1 MQCGAINGKLP
12 LIRPRR
18 GLDGSERVDELKLIT
33 ASNLIK
39 LRTGAG
45 MTQAE
50 LGSRLNYSDKTVSKW
65 ERAESVPDAFVL
77 KQLAAIFGVSVDY
90 LLSAHAEWEPSPKQG
105 QGKKASFS
113 TGVVTLVSVMGI
125 WTLAVFMFV
134 IFWILGSLQWIIF
147 AAAVPVTVITL
158 LVFNCVW
165 RQGRNNVW
173 IVAALVLSVFL
184 LIYLTLLKFNLW
196 QLFLV
201 LIPAEIIVFLSFR
214 IKRS

>member
-1 MQCGAINGKLP
+1 M
-12 LIRPRR
+12 
-18 GLDGSERVDELKLIT
+18 DELKLIT

-39 LRTGAG
+39 LRTDAG

-77 KQLAAIFGVSVDY
+77 KQLGEIFGVSVDY
-90 LLSAHAEWEPSPKQG
+90 LLSEHDEWEHAPRQG
-105 QGKKASFS
+105 QGKKTSFS

-184 LIYLTLLKFNLW
+184 LIYLTLLRFNLW

-214 IKRS
+214 IRRG

>member
-1 MQCGAINGKLP
+1 M
-12 LIRPRR
+12 
-18 GLDGSERVDELKLIT
+18 DELKLIT

-39 LRTGAG
+39 LRTDAG

-50 LGSRLNYSDKTVSKW
+50 LGSMLNYSDKTVSKW
-65 ERAESVPDAFVL
+65 ERAESIPDAFVL
-77 KQLAAIFGVSVDY
+77 KQIGEVFGVSVDY
-90 LLSAHAEWEPSPKQG
+90 LLSEHDEWEHTPPKNANKTAG
-105 QGKKASFS
+105 FS

-147 AAAVPVTVITL
+147 AAAIPVTVITL

-165 RQGRNNVW
+165 RQGRHNVW
-173 IVAALVLSVFL
+173 IVAALVLSIFL
-184 LIYLTLLKFNLW
+184 LIYLTLLRFNLW

-201 LIPAEIIVFLSFR
+201 MIPAEIIVFLSFR
-214 IKRS
+214 IKKR

>member
-1 MQCGAINGKLP
+1 M
-12 LIRPRR
+12 
-18 GLDGSERVDELKLIT
+18 DELKLIT

-39 LRTGAG
+39 LRTDAG

-50 LGSRLNYSDKTVSKW
+50 LGTKLNYSDKSVSKW

-77 KQLAAIFGVSVDY
+77 RQIAEIFGVTVDY
-90 LLSAHAEWEPSPKQG
+90 LLHEHDEWEPAPESEPG
-105 QGKKASFS
+105 GGKTFS
-113 TGVVTLVSVMGI
+113 TGVVTLVCVMGI

-147 AAAVPVTVITL
+147 AASVPVTVITL
-158 LVFNCVW
+158 LVFNCIW
-165 RQGRNNVW
+165 RGGRDNVW
-173 IVAALVLSVFL
+173 IVAALVLSIFV
-184 LIYLTLLKFNLW
+184 LIYLTLLRFNPW

>member
-1 MQCGAINGKLP
+1 M
-12 LIRPRR
+12 
-18 GLDGSERVDELKLIT
+18 DELKLIT

-39 LRTGAG
+39 LRTDAG

-77 KQLAAIFGVSVDY
+77 KQLGEIFGVSVDY
-90 LLSAHAEWEPSPKQG
+90 LLSEHDEWEHAPRQG
-105 QGKKASFS
+105 QGKKTSFS

-184 LIYLTLLKFNLW
+184 LIYLTLLRFNLW
-196 QLFLV
+196 QLLLV

-214 IKRS
+214 IRRG

>member
-1 MQCGAINGKLP
+1 M
-12 LIRPRR
+12 
-18 GLDGSERVDELKLIT
+18 DELKLIT

-39 LRTGAG
+39 LRTDSG

-77 KQLAAIFGVSVDY
+77 KQLAGIFGVSVDY
-90 LLSAHAEWEPSPKQG
+90 LLCEHDEWERTP
-105 QGKKASFS
+105 S

-158 LVFNCVW
+158 LVFNCIW

-173 IVAALVLSVFL
+173 IVAALVLSIFL

-214 IKRS
+214 IRRS

>member
-1 MQCGAINGKLP
+1 M
-12 LIRPRR
+12 
-18 GLDGSERVDELKLIT
+18 DELKLIT

-39 LRTGAG
+39 LRTDSG

-65 ERAESVPDAFVL
+65 ERAESVLDAFVL
-77 KQLAAIFGVSVDY
+77 KQLAGIFGVSVDY
-90 LLSAHAEWEPSPKQG
+90 LLCEHDEWERTPKPEH
-105 QGKKASFS
+105 GKKTSFS

-158 LVFNCVW
+158 LVFNCIW

-173 IVAALVLSVFL
+173 IVAALVLSIFL

-214 IKRS
+214 IRRS

>member
-1 MQCGAINGKLP
+1 MA
-12 LIRPRR
+12 
-18 GLDGSERVDELKLIT
+18 
-33 ASNLIK
+33 
-39 LRTGAG
+39 
-45 MTQAE
+45 
-50 LGSRLNYSDKTVSKW
+50 LN
-65 ERAESVPDAFVL
+65 
-77 KQLAAIFGVSVDY
+77 VSVDY
-90 LLSAHAEWEPSPKQG
+90 LLSEHDEWEHAPRQG
-105 QGKKASFS
+105 QGKKTSFS

-184 LIYLTLLKFNLW
+184 LIYLTLLRFNLW

-214 IKRS
+214 IRRG

>member
-1 MQCGAINGKLP
+1 M
-12 LIRPRR
+12 
-18 GLDGSERVDELKLIT
+18 DELKLIT

-39 LRTGAG
+39 LRTDAG

-50 LGSRLNYSDKTVSKW
+50 LGSKLNYSDKTVSKW

-77 KQLAAIFGVSVDY
+77 LRIAEIFGVTVDY
-90 LLSAHAEWEPSPKQG
+90 LLHEHDEWEPVPESEPVG
-105 QGKKASFS
+105 GKTFS

-147 AAAVPVTVITL
+147 AASVPVTVITL

-165 RQGRNNVW
+165 RGGRDNVW
-173 IVAALVLSVFL
+173 IVAALVLSIFV
-184 LIYLTLLKFNLW
+184 LIYLTLLRFNPW

-201 LIPAEIIVFLSFR
+201 LVPAEIIVFLSFR

>member
-1 MQCGAINGKLP
+1 M
-12 LIRPRR
+12 
-18 GLDGSERVDELKLIT
+18 DELKLIT

-39 LRTGAG
+39 LRTDAG
-45 MTQAE
+45 MTQAG
-50 LGSRLNYSDKTVSKW
+50 LGSMLNYSDKTVSKW
-65 ERAESVPDAFVL
+65 ERAESVPDASAL
-77 KQLAAIFGVSVDY
+77 LRLAEIFGVTVDY
-90 LLSAHAEWEPSPKQG
+90 LLHEHDEWEPVPDRAPEEKT
-105 QGKKASFS
+105 FS

-147 AAAVPVTVITL
+147 AASVPVTVITL

-165 RQGRNNVW
+165 RGGRNNVL
-173 IVAALVLSVFL
+173 IVAALVLSVFV
-184 LIYLTLLKFNLW
+184 LIYLTLLRFNPW

>member
-1 MQCGAINGKLP
+1 M
-12 LIRPRR
+12 
-18 GLDGSERVDELKLIT
+18 DELKLIT
-33 ASNLIK
+33 ASNIIK
-39 LRTGAG
+39 LRTDAG

-77 KQLAAIFGVSVDY
+77 KQIGEIFGVSVDY
-90 LLSAHAEWEPSPKQG
+90 LLSEHDEWEHAPADGGAKG
-105 QGKKASFS
+105 RAAGFS

-134 IFWILGSLQWIIF
+134 IFWILGSMQWIIF
-147 AAAVPVTVITL
+147 ASAVPVTVITL

-165 RQGRNNVW
+165 RQGRHNVW
-173 IVAALVLSVFL
+173 IVAALVLSIFL

-214 IKRS
+214 IKKR